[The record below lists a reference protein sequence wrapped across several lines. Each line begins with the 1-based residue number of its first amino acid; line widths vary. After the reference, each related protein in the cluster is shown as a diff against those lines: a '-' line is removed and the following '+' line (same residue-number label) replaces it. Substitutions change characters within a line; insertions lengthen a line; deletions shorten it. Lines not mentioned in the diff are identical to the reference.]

1 MISRSW
7 DLGKEGR
14 EAGFWEHLR
23 GGTARARPCHRDE
36 NGQSSN
42 SQNVATKLCCL
53 YLIRHR
59 MQWLRCMR
67 HVVFIFDLY

>member
-1 MISRSW
+1 MISHSW

-23 GGTARARPCHRDE
+23 GGTARAKPCHRDE

-42 SQNVATKLCCL
+42 SQNVATKLC
-53 YLIRHR
+53 
-59 MQWLRCMR
+59 
-67 HVVFIFDLY
+67 